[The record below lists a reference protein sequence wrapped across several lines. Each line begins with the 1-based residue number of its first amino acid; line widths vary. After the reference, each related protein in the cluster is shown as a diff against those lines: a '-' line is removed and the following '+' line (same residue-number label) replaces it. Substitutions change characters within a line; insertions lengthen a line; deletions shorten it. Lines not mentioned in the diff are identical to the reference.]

1 MAGIKA
7 VIGTFLPLGKTAD
20 SPQLPKSVKVI
31 LSSGKN
37 LMGITLMT
45 YIPHQLILWQIQAM
59 KKGNGKLHHPQI
71 GGQMPTMH
79 GGFFQNKASQLL
91 GQGLLFG
98 KGQPLYIL
106 RPMN

>member
-7 VIGTFLPLGKTAD
+7 IIGTFLPLGKTAD
-20 SPQLPKSVKVI
+20 SPQLSKPVEVI
-31 LSSGKN
+31 HSSGKN
-37 LMGITLMT
+37 LMGIALVSH
-45 YIPHQLILWQIQAM
+45 IPYQLILGQIQAM
-59 KKGNGKLHHPQI
+59 KKSDGQLHHPQI
-71 GGQMPTMH
+71 GGQMPPMH